1 MDTQPGGSA
10 TQTARRSSVS
20 TSPSVPNIWRQSTA
34 IATLEPSS
42 EGR

>member
-1 MDTQPGGSA
+1 
-10 TQTARRSSVS
+10 VS